1 VSIKKVLVTGS
12 SGTIGTRLCERL
24 MVESGYQVV
33 GADWEPNIWN
43 EAVQAITID
52 ADLRDPWSFGK
63 LPTDVDVVIHLA
75 ANARVYDLVVDPGK
89 ARDNFI
95 SIYNVLEFCRQNN
108 IPRVE
113 FASSREVYGNSDA
126 VLQAEDNVVLSR
138 CESPYSASKMAGEAL
153 VHAYRECYGME
164 FITFRFSNVYGMY
177 DRSDRVVPLFIRRCN
192 AGENL
197 TVFGKDK
204 LLDFIYI
211 DDAVDGICASLERW
225 EHARNDVYN
234 LAYGEGTAILALAE
248 QVKELLGTNNK
259 VILGEV
265 RTGEVVKYIGDT
277 SNAREK
283 LLFAP
288 KVPFSEGIIRSV
300 RWYAENLP

>member
-1 VSIKKVLVTGS
+1 
-12 SGTIGTRLCERL
+12 
-24 MVESGYQVV
+24 M
-33 GADWEPNIWN
+33 
-43 EAVQAITID
+43 
-52 ADLRDPWSFGK
+52 
-63 LPTDVDVVIHLA
+63 
-75 ANARVYDLVVDPGK
+75 
-89 ARDNFI
+89 
-95 SIYNVLEFCRQNN
+95 
-108 IPRVE
+108 
-113 FASSREVYGNSDA
+113 
-126 VLQAEDNVVLSR
+126 
-138 CESPYSASKMAGEAL
+138 
-153 VHAYRECYGME
+153 
-164 FITFRFSNVYGMY
+164 
-177 DRSDRVVPLFIRRCN
+177 VPLFIRRCN

-234 LAYGEGTAILALAE
+234 LAYGEGTSILAVAE

-265 RTGEVVKYIGDT
+265 RTGEVVKFIGDI

>member
-1 VSIKKVLVTGS
+1 VSIKKVLITGS

-24 MVESGYQVV
+24 MAESDYQVV
-33 GADWEPNIWN
+33 GVDWEPNKWN
-43 EAVQAITID
+43 PDVQAITID

-63 LPTDVDVVIHLA
+63 LPTDVDIVIHLA

-126 VLQAEDNVVLSR
+126 VLQAEDNVVLAR
-138 CESPYSASKMAGEAL
+138 CESPYSATKMAGEAL
-153 VHAYRECYGME
+153 VHAYQQCYDMQ

-177 DRSDRVVPLFIRRCN
+177 DESDRVVPLFIRRCK
-192 AGENL
+192 AGEDL

-204 LLDFIYI
+204 LLDFTYI
-211 DDAVDGICASLERW
+211 DDCVDGIRATLERW
-225 EHARNDVYN
+225 EHAHNDVYN
-234 LAYGEGTAILALAE
+234 LAYGEGTTIISVAE
-248 QVKELLGTNNK
+248 QVKELLGTGNK

-265 RTGEVVKYIGDT
+265 RTGEVVKYIADT
-277 SNAREK
+277 SKAKKK
-283 LLFAP
+283 LLYAP
-288 KVPFSEGIIRSV
+288 KVPFAEGIMRSV
-300 RWYAENLP
+300 QWYGEHLP